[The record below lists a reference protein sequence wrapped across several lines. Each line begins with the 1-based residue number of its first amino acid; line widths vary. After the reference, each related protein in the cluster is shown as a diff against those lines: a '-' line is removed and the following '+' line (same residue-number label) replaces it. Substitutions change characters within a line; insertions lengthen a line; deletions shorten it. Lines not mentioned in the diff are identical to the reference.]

1 MDCNVIKDLLPLYVD
16 QQTSEDSNRLIEAHI
31 AQCPQCRQI
40 LNQMQEPLEPDP
52 IDEVQELINQICAK
66 KRRRKVITILAIV
79 LPVLVLLLGWWI
91 YMEAHFQNYKHVVAS
106 TNEARI
112 LKEEPKVELTQAEK
126 DLAKVIFDHPAIQEA
141 MIREP
146 QSEEDTSYD
155 NVALD
160 QINDLLNGII
170 PTGEKYSM
178 VEVCRKNLVCIS
190 YGSDEK
196 RTFIYYYNSDTFGC
210 ADVVEKSV
218 IEYEWE
224 QREDGIIVP
233 PLAKRIYTAQYIS
246 VLNKTSYEKR
256 NAVKQLFSF
265 LDD

>member
-16 QQTSEDSNRLIEAHI
+16 QQTGEESNQLIEAHI
-31 AQCPQCRQI
+31 AQCPQCRQL
-40 LNQMQEPLEPDP
+40 LNQMRQPLEPEP
-52 IDEVQELINQICAK
+52 VDEVRELINRICAK

-79 LPVLVLLLGWWI
+79 LPVLALLIGWWI
-91 YMEAHFQNYKHVVAS
+91 HMETNFQSYKSVAVS

-112 LKEEPKVELTQAEK
+112 LKEEPKVEVTQAEK

-141 MIREP
+141 MAREP

-170 PTGEKYSM
+170 PTGEKHSM

-224 QREDGIIVP
+224 QREDGLIVP
-233 PLAKRIYTAQYIS
+233 PLAKRICTAQYIS

-256 NAVKQLFSF
+256 IAVKQLFSF